1 MVSKLVWIKG
11 RERMNNLMSYNI
23 KPTLGSNDAQII
35 NMIRRQG
42 LISKAE
48 IAKMTGLTPATVTN
62 ITTKLIAW
70 NLILEDGIG
79 QSSGGR
85 RPLLLKI
92 NSQIVQ
98 VIIIHI
104 RSEKIIGYLV
114 NPALQVLYTQ
124 QQTIKGLK
132 QEEIL
137 DKVESSI
144 IQCQQQATAKIL
156 AIGVV
161 LRGPV
166 KSQEGI
172 SVFAPNIG
180 WKNIPL
186 KKIIEE
192 KFALPA
198 FIENDAKA
206 LINGEYYYGAIKDAD
221 SMILLK
227 VSHGIGS
234 GIMFNGK
241 IYRGINGSAGEV
253 GHTTIDSRGPVCS
266 CGNYGCLEA
275 LASENALVDMVVRAI
290 KEGQTSVVY
299 HLVNGEL
306 AKIIPDVIYQAA
318 EVGDELAIRML
329 EQVARYLGIGIA
341 NVVNIFNP
349 KIVVIGGGIVKA
361 RQYIEDIV
369 WQTVLDRSFESSS
382 SVLKIRFSTLATINT
397 MKGITDMIFTE
408 MAQIPWPAEPSKVYG
423 VDRGE

>member
-1 MVSKLVWIKG
+1 MRIKG
-11 RERMNNLMSYNI
+11 RERMNNVMSYNI
-23 KPTLGSNDAQII
+23 KPTLGSNDEQII

-62 ITTKLIAW
+62 ITAKLMEW
-70 NLILEDGIG
+70 KLILEDGIG

-92 NSQIVQ
+92 NPQSAQ

-114 NPALQVLYTQ
+114 NPALEVLYTEQ
-124 QQTIKGLK
+124 QKIKGFKKEEVLESMQTI
-132 QEEIL
+132 IT
-137 DKVESSI
+137 
-144 IQCQQQATAKIL
+144 QCQQRATAKVL

-180 WKNIPL
+180 WKNVPL
-186 KKIIEE
+186 KEIIEE
-192 KFALPA
+192 QFGLPA

-206 LINGEYYYGAIKDAD
+206 LINGEYYFGAIKDAD

-253 GHTTIDSRGPVCS
+253 GHTTIDIAGPVCS

-299 HLVNGEL
+299 HFVNGEL
-306 AKIIPDVIYQAA
+306 ANVIPNVIYQAA

-329 EQVARYLGIGIA
+329 GQVARYLGIGIA

-382 SVLKIRFSTLATINT
+382 SVLKIRFSTLATTNT
-397 MKGITDMIFTE
+397 MKGLADIIFAE
-408 MAQIPWPAEPSKVYG
+408 MAQTAWIAQCSEVRGVGKV
-423 VDRGE
+423 E